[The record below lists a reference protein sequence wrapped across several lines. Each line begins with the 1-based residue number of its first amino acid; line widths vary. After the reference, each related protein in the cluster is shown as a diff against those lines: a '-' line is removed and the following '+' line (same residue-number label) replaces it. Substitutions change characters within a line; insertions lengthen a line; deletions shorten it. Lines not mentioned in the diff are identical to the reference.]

1 MLPSNH
7 AFPNFKQHSEEDLKV
22 IEAAWRGSP
31 PCAVPHIRRS
41 SIRPIRDPCPLG
53 RRIQP
58 VHMSAPRAAK
68 DWSVRARNCVLEAI
82 PELARIAFNVIAQR
96 QIGPSRALA
105 RKATRGL
112 TVPGRGRPSTAFHP

>member
-7 AFPNFKQHSEEDLKV
+7 AFSNFKQHSEEDLKV

-82 PELARIAFNVIAQR
+82 PELARIAFTVIAR
-96 QIGPSRALA
+96 GKSVYPA
-105 RKATRGL
+105 RWPERLHAVSPCLGE
-112 TVPGRGRPSTAFHP
+112 VD